1 VSRRQQGPSPQI
13 LRALLRLRELI
24 LVGELRPGRRV
35 PELRLVSA
43 IGVSR
48 TPLRL
53 AMERLEH
60 EGLLE
65 RRSTGG
71 FTVREFTL
79 ADIHDAIDLR
89 GTLEGTAAR
98 LAAERLGG
106 REDLAALRDVAQQL
120 EAVVRVR
127 APRLPEFERY
137 IALNDR
143 FHRSLLTLAK
153 NRLLARLMAQ
163 VVALPFASPSAFV
176 LAQAS
181 DPECHQ
187 IMLVGQEHH
196 RAILEAIEHR
206 EGARAE
212 SVAREHARL
221 ALRSLD
227 VASRDYAAW
236 QKVPGGTLI
245 KLA

>member
-1 VSRRQQGPSPQI
+1 
-13 LRALLRLRELI
+13 LI

-65 RRSTGG
+65 RRATGG

-79 ADIHDAIDLR
+79 AEIQDAIDLR
-89 GTLEGTAAR
+89 GTLEGSAAR
-98 LAAERLGG
+98 LAAERFGDRSDLDDL
-106 REDLAALRDVAQQL
+106 REIVRRLDL
-120 EAVVRVR
+120 VVRTRV
-127 APRLPEFERY
+127 PKLPEFERY
-137 IALNDR
+137 IDLNDR
-143 FHRSLLTLAK
+143 FHRALLDLAK
-153 NRLLARLMAQ
+153 SRMLVRLMAQ

-181 DPECHQ
+181 DPGCHQ
-187 IMLVGQEHH
+187 IMLVGQDHH

-212 SVAREHARL
+212 SLAREHARL

-227 VASRDYAAW
+227 VASRDYLAW
-236 QKVPGGTLI
+236 QKVPGGGLI
-245 KLA
+245 RLVPRT

>member
-1 VSRRQQGPSPQI
+1 VIRRQKGRSPQI

-24 LVGELRPGRRV
+24 LLGELRPGRRV
-35 PELRLVSA
+35 PELTLVST

-65 RRSTGG
+65 RRPTGG

-79 ADIHDAIDLR
+79 AEIHDAIDLR

-98 LAAERLGG
+98 LAAERFGERGELDGF
-106 REDLAALRDVAQQL
+106 RDVVRRL
-120 EAVVRVR
+120 DAVVRTR
-127 APRLPEFERY
+127 TPRLPEFERY
-137 IALNDR
+137 IALNDE
-143 FHRSLLTLAK
+143 FHRVLLELAR
-153 NRLLARLMAQ
+153 NRMLARLMAQ

-181 DPECHQ
+181 DPECHK

-196 RAILEAIEHR
+196 RAILDAIEHR

-227 VASRDYAAW
+227 VASRDYLAW

-245 KLA
+245 RLA